1 MRLILPLMLIASS
14 AFAQA
19 VDPAANFPKEAITSV
34 QQSGAANVPASPA
47 APASPAT
54 PSAPDV
60 WPANTLPVFLISC
73 TQGNT
78 ELLAPCRCV
87 ITTLMQ
93 TMTHREFLEVSAH
106 NTIEKDIRYTSA
118 RQQCATKSQAQKQR

>member
-1 MRLILPLMLIASS
+1 MRFILPLLLIASS
-14 AFAQA
+14 AFAQTA
-19 VDPAANFPKEAITSV
+19 DPAANFPKEAITSV
-34 QQSGAANVPASPA
+34 QQTGAAKVPASPA
-47 APASPAT
+47 APASPTQPVVAD
-54 PSAPDV
+54 A
-60 WPANTLPVFLISC
+60 WPANTVPLFLISC

-93 TMTHREFLEVSAH
+93 SMTHREFLEISAK

-118 RQQCATKSQAQKQR
+118 RQQCAMKSQAQKQK